1 MASFG
6 ERVLSLTQDKLVPK
20 VVDNVINSSVLTSR
34 VMRRAKQWSG
44 ETLRRPI
51 KVTDSGLGGSFF
63 GLDTFSTSTS
73 DTTVRLAYDIR
84 AFEQPVVIPG
94 IERSVNSVS
103 ETQVVDLVKFK
114 LEEAQLEAADAIGT
128 IFYADGTGNSSK
140 DFLGLQ
146 AIVDDGT
153 SVGTIGGLS
162 RTTYSVLNATRTAS
176 GGTLTLAKMATLY
189 SAIAA
194 GSTPGH
200 NPTVLTSDETVW
212 DLYEQLLTPQ
222 VRETYSM
229 FGMPTT
235 GAVGG
240 LQPARGLEGTAGYVA
255 LSYRGIP
262 FVKDEKA
269 TAQTLYMLNENYLDW
284 YGLRA
289 TAEDYSPVNLGTTTL
304 DSVYNQPPM
313 SQFHG
318 FNWSGLQLPTNQFG
332 EVGHLVVLGNLI
344 SWQPRRHGRLTGITG
359 V

>member
-1 MASFG
+1 MAGFG

-20 VVDNVINSSVLTSR
+20 VVDNIINSSVLASR
-34 VMRRAKQWSG
+34 VMRNAKAWSG

-51 KVTDSGLGGSFF
+51 KVTNSGLGGSFF

-73 DTTVRLAYDIR
+73 DTTVRLGYDIR

-128 IFYADGTGNSSK
+128 ILYGDGTGNSSK
-140 DFLGLQ
+140 DFLGLG

-153 SVGTIGGLS
+153 DVATIGGLS
-162 RTTYSVLNATRTAS
+162 RTTFPVLNATRTGS
-176 GGTLTLAKMATLY
+176 GGTLSLAIMATLH
-189 SAIAA
+189 SAISA

-200 NPTVLTSDETVW
+200 GPTLLISDETVW
-212 DLYEQLLTPQ
+212 DFYETLLTPT
-222 VRETYSM
+222 VRETYTM
-229 FGMPTT
+229 FGPPTT
-235 GAVGG
+235 GNAGG
-240 LQPARGLEGTAGYVA
+240 IQPSKGLEATAGFVA
-255 LSYRGIP
+255 LSYKGLP
-262 FVKDEKA
+262 YVKDEKA
-269 TAQTLYMLNENYLDW
+269 TSQTMYMLNENYLDW

-289 TAEDYSPVNLGTTTL
+289 TADDYQPVNLGTSTL

-332 EVGHLVVLGNLI
+332 QVGHLIVLGNLI

>member
-1 MASFG
+1 MWVFTILG
-6 ERVLSLTQDKLVPK
+6 DKLLPK
-20 VVDNVINSSVLTSR
+20 VVDNVINSSVLASR
-34 VMRRAKQWSG
+34 VMRTAKQWSG

-51 KVTDSGLGGSFF
+51 KVSNSGLGGSFF

-73 DTTVRLAYDIR
+73 ETTQRLAYDIR

-94 IERSVNSVS
+94 IEQSVNSVS

-114 LEEAQLEAADAIGT
+114 LEEAELEAADAIGSLL
-128 IFYADGTGNSSK
+128 YGDGTGNSSK

-153 SVGTIGGLS
+153 TVGTIGGLS
-162 RTTYSVLNATRTAS
+162 RTIYSVLNATKTAS
-176 GGTLTLAKMATLY
+176 GGTLTLAKMATLH

-200 NPTVLTSDETVW
+200 SPSLLISDETVW
-212 DLYEQLLTPQ
+212 NLYESLLTPT
-222 VRETYSM
+222 VRETYSQ
-229 FGMPTT
+229 FGPPTT
-235 GAVGG
+235 GNVGG
-240 LQPARGLEGTAGYVA
+240 IQPANGLQGTAGFVA

-269 TAQTLYMLNENYLDW
+269 TSQTMYMLNENYLDW

-289 TAEDYSPVNLGTTTL
+289 NSVDYRPVNLGTSTL

-332 EVGHLVVLGNLI
+332 AVGHLVILGNLI

>member
-1 MASFG
+1 MGAFS
-6 ERVLSLTQDKLVPK
+6 ERILSLTQDKLVPK
-20 VVDNVINSSVLTSR
+20 VVDNIINSSVLASR
-34 VMRRAKQWSG
+34 VMRNAKAWSG

-51 KVTDSGLGGSFF
+51 KVSNSGLGGSFF

-114 LEEAQLEAADAIGT
+114 LEEAELEAADAIGGLL
-128 IFYADGTGNSSK
+128 YGDGTGNSSK
-140 DFLGLQ
+140 DFLGLG

-153 SVGTIGGLS
+153 DVGTIGGLS
-162 RTTYSVLNATRTAS
+162 RTTFSVLNATRTAS
-176 GGTLTLAKMATLY
+176 GGTLTLLKMATLH
-189 SAIAA
+189 SAISA

-200 NPTVLTSDETVW
+200 GPTIIISDETVW
-212 DLYEQLLTPQ
+212 DLYEQLLTPT
-222 VRETYSM
+222 VRETYTM
-229 FGMPTT
+229 FGPPTT
-235 GAVGG
+235 GNVGG
-240 LQPARGLEGTAGYVA
+240 IQPSKGLEATAGFVA
-255 LSYRGIP
+255 LSYKGIP
-262 FVKDEKA
+262 YVKDEKA
-269 TAQTLYMLNENYLDW
+269 TSQTMYFLNENYLDW

-289 TAEDYSPVNLGTTTL
+289 TAEDYRPVNLGTSTL

-318 FNWSGLQLPTNQFG
+318 FNWSGLQLSTNQFG
-332 EVGHLVVLGNLI
+332 EVGHLVILGNLI

>member
-1 MASFG
+1 MGSFS

-20 VVDNVINSSVLTSR
+20 VVDNIINSSVLASR
-34 VMRRAKQWSG
+34 VMRTAKAWSG

-51 KVTDSGLGGSFF
+51 KVSNSGLGGSFF

-73 DTTVRLAYDIR
+73 ETTQRLAYDIR
-84 AFEQPVVIPG
+84 GFEQPVVIPG

-114 LEEAQLEAADAIGT
+114 LEEAELEAADAIGGLL
-128 IFYADGTGNSSK
+128 YGDGTGNSSK
-140 DFLGLQ
+140 DFLGLG

-153 SVGTIGGLS
+153 DVGTIGGLS
-162 RTTYSVLNATRTAS
+162 RTTFTVLNATRTAS
-176 GGTLTLAKMATLY
+176 GGTLTLAKMATLH
-189 SAIAA
+189 SAISA
-194 GSTPGH
+194 GSTQGH
-200 NPTVLTSDETVW
+200 SPTMLISDPTVW
-212 DLYEQLLTPQ
+212 DLFETLLTPT
-222 VRETYSM
+222 VRETYTM
-229 FGMPTT
+229 FGSPTT
-235 GAVGG
+235 GATGG
-240 LQPARGLEGTAGYVA
+240 LQPGRGLEGMGGMAA
-255 LSYRGIP
+255 LSYKGIP
-262 FVKDEKA
+262 FLKDEKA
-269 TAQTLYMLNENYLDW
+269 TAQTMYMLNENYLDW

-289 TAEDYSPVNLGTTTL
+289 SAVDYSPVNLGTTTM